1 MARKRKQRDARDE
14 GEPHDEHVLEQLY
27 RLISLQKDARSARS
41 GAARL
46 PGRGRPQIAKK
57 VGEEAV
63 EALIEGMAGNG
74 SKLVMESADL
84 IYHLLAL
91 WAACGVKPETVWERI
106 ALREALA
113 NDTDLRRTTRRSLR

>member
-1 MARKRKQRDARDE
+1 MARKRKQRDE
-14 GEPHDEHVLEQLY
+14 GDAHDEHVLEQLY

-41 GAARL
+41 GTGRL

-91 WAACGVKPETVWERI
+91 WAACGVKPEAVWERI

-113 NDTDLRRTTRRSLR
+113 NDADLRRTTRRSLR